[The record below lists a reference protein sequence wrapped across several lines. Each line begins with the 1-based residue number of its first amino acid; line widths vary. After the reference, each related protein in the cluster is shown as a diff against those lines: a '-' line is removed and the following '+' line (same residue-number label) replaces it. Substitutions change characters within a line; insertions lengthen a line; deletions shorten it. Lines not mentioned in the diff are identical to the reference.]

1 MHQNVLGISS
11 HRDSFFMQNVG
22 QLSNDSDRIFHLTV
36 LAHTLLLFLI
46 ATYGNIFAFVFTY

>member
-36 LAHTLLLFLI
+36 LAHTLPLFLI